1 VIGYSAAV
9 SVEFFQTVC
18 DVLGPRC
25 PGGRVE
31 AARIGA
37 PFGPLTLARWVEAG
51 LLGTPA
57 AKRLKQL
64 VDMDAVAF
72 EAIAAVLDH
81 GPEFSS
87 EGDWSWDDSGP
98 RRRSQ
103 RSKRSQRSQRISTFP
118 VGGVDPPQSDG
129 WGEEDDGSDDTL
141 HESGVFP
148 KPVDRVGRGRFEC
161 EPAAHD
167 AGRFVDIHL
176 ATDLLLG
183 REVALHFRSGR
194 CPLDIEAFIA
204 TVRTQ
209 GALQHPSIQPIYE
222 MALAPSATGGDV
234 PFFATSRPQ
243 STTLDAVI
251 KARARGDGGARTQ
264 WTLHALLEAVLDVAR
279 GIGFAHRIGFVHRD
293 IRAWHVYMGHY
304 GEVLLGG
311 WFRARKITDPIN
323 STLDA
328 HLEVVNSGLGYLAP
342 ERLLRGL
349 SAAEQAADVWG
360 LGALLYAVLAERPP
374 FSGPSSSDMLD
385 AIRAGCLLPPGA
397 QRSGIPVALE
407 DLCMRALVIDPDDR
421 RLTADEFTL
430 EIEGYL
436 EGNRTATR
444 RSERGRALFAEAEAA
459 SDRFMEARTAIHAQR
474 ASGMA
479 LPSAGIREAA
489 RVRAERWFQIADE
502 GYLRTESVRPGDPG
516 VQHSQV
522 KLYARALQDAQRG
535 WLDLPEALLSAGLEL
550 FGAEALSIP
559 GHVEVRTAVPG
570 AKVWFHHFVDD
581 EGVLSLDA
589 GRPLG
594 ETPIAIAD
602 VTAGSYLL
610 RVKPAEG
617 PEVRVPVLIDP
628 GEVVRLRLR
637 LPEAALRGTVYIAAG
652 PCRVG
657 SPADADRSA
666 GALPEGRADLPAFF
680 LGREPVTVRDYQT
693 FLDDVPDA
701 DRWAPRAYL
710 GAPPFWVPDA
720 DGDYSVP
727 FFDPD
732 GAEWGGDCAIV
743 GISPEA
749 ARAYAAW
756 LTVRD
761 GVYWRL
767 PTELEWEKA
776 TRGADGRSY
785 PWGERP
791 EPGFCHHLDQ
801 LDDPPPFLGS
811 ALRDES
817 VYGARDL
824 VGTVAEICDAIDA
837 SGAVLRGGS
846 WRQPFE
852 SCCAKRRVAV
862 RPGSPLL
869 DVGFRLA
876 ATPFDPDAALPFV
889 EPIRDWPLPDPPMT
903 SPSMVS
909 EAGLLSVE
917 MTVGGRTLFRGL
929 PDTPPES
936 PQLST
941 NPLENGPTRYRQ
953 IEEIARGSMGR
964 VVLAHDR
971 VLHRNVALK
980 ILHDKHRG
988 DTLARYRFS
997 MEARITGRLQ
1007 HPLML
1012 PVYDMGVLPDG
1023 SRFFAMRPV
1032 EGMSLR
1038 DVLGGAA
1045 QGDARILEDF
1055 PRDRMVD
1062 IVRRTCQGVAY
1073 AHTRNIVH
1081 RDLKPANILIGEYG
1095 EVVLVDLGLARQQR
1109 LEPSDLEDVPEARLL
1124 AGDDG
1129 RVTRI
1134 GSVIGTPYY
1143 MSPEQAM
1150 GLQDMIGPSSD
1161 VYGLGAIL
1169 YHVLAGRPPFSGT
1182 KIHEVLAKVRRGNPK
1197 PPSAFKPDVPA
1208 ALDRIVLDAL
1218 SMDHLERPDSAM
1230 SLADG
1235 LRAFQEQTRLAEE
1248 HKGWA
1253 AERAASAMLACDA
1266 WRNAA
1271 QQHDQLLAQY
1281 GALREEL
1288 RRADPFS
1295 RRRAIWRAEKQ
1306 LSTQLTRID
1315 GFAAKALR
1323 DGRMALT
1330 AGDGSVIARLVNL
1343 LDGRC
1348 RLARA
1353 TDDVAGLRFYQRA
1366 LASLDTRR
1374 AAGLNAGAPLVVR
1387 AGPGAARATVFHQD
1401 SADPLHAGPAP
1412 VRLPHVPAG
1421 SGYVRLTQ
1429 GQIEVIAPFVVRR
1442 SDPVRLDVRLAEAPE
1457 GFVAVPASRFIFG
1470 ERQRIG
1476 PLWAAKLPDFFIS
1489 THPVTCGEYK
1499 AFLDGLTADDS
1510 LLSLARRPRLWSGGP
1525 ALWGAAGRAAFGE
1538 YRPDHPVTGVSLAD
1552 AQAYA
1557 RWRAEVE
1564 GVQIRLPA
1572 SAEWE
1577 KAARGVDGRGWPW
1590 GDASDSARVGNEPG
1604 PLYTVDS
1611 HPGDV
1616 SLYGMRGIASGV
1628 FEWTLT
1634 WAPGG
1639 GCFVRGDCTVQPMG
1653 GAPCVRRLIRDP
1665 ERPSPLVGFRL
1676 VIGPP
1681 PPQQL
1686 SRQ

>member
-1 VIGYSAAV
+1 M
-9 SVEFFQTVC
+9 SVQFFQTVC

-25 PGGRVE
+25 PGGRAEV
-31 AARIGA
+31 ARLGA

-51 LLGTPA
+51 LMGTPA
-57 AKRLKQL
+57 AERLKL
-64 VDMDAVAF
+64 LADMDAVAF
-72 EAIAAVLDH
+72 EAIAAVLDN

-87 EGDWSWDDSGP
+87 EGDWSWEESGA
-98 RRRSQ
+98 RVRN
-103 RSKRSQRSQRISTFP
+103 QRISTFP
-118 VGGVDPPQSDG
+118 VGGAPPEQGPWD
-129 WGEEDDGSDDTL
+129 EEDEGSDDTL

-148 KPVDRVGRGRFEC
+148 KPADRVGWGRFKC
-161 EPAAHD
+161 EPAVDD
-167 AGRFVDIHL
+167 AGRFVDVHM
-176 ATDLLLG
+176 ARDLLLG
-183 REVALHFRSGR
+183 RDVALHFRSGR

-204 TVRTQ
+204 TVRAQ

-243 STTLDAVI
+243 PTTLDKVI
-251 KARARGDGGARTQ
+251 KARARGEGDARQ
-264 WTLHALLEAVLDVAR
+264 RWGLHVLLEAILDVAR
-279 GIGFAHRIGFVHRD
+279 GVGFAHRLGFVHRD
-293 IRAWHVYMGHY
+293 IRSRHVYMGHY

-311 WFRARKITDPIN
+311 WFRARRVTDPIN
-323 STLDA
+323 SALDA
-328 HLEVVNSGLGYLAP
+328 RLEVVNSGLGYLAP

-349 SAAEQAADVWG
+349 SAAEPASDVWG

-385 AIRAGCLLPPGA
+385 AIRAGRLLPPGA
-397 QRSGIPVALE
+397 QRTGIPVALE

-430 EIEGYL
+430 EIESYL
-436 EGNRTATR
+436 EGNRTETR
-444 RSERGRALFAEAEAA
+444 RIERARALFAEAEAA
-459 SDRFMEARTAIHAQR
+459 TERFMQARAAVHAQR
-474 ASGMA
+474 ASGVS
-479 LPSAGIREAA
+479 LPSAGIRAAA

-516 VQHSQV
+516 VQHSQAQ
-522 KLYARALQDAQRG
+522 LYARALQDAQRG
-535 WLDLPEALLSAGLEL
+535 WLDLPEALLSAGLDL
-550 FGAEALSIP
+550 FGAEALAIP
-559 GHVEVRTAVPG
+559 GHVEVRTALPG
-570 AKVWFHHFVDD
+570 AQVWFHHFVDD

-594 ETPIAIAD
+594 ETPVAIAD

-610 RVKPAEG
+610 RIKPANG
-617 PEVRVPVLIDP
+617 PDVRVPIFIDQ
-628 GEVVRLRLR
+628 GEIVRLRLR
-637 LPEAALRGTVYIAAG
+637 LPVGTLRGAVYIAAG
-652 PCRVG
+652 PCRIG
-657 SPADADRSA
+657 SPKDDDRTL

-680 LGREPVTVRDYQT
+680 LAREPVTVRDYQA
-693 FLDDVPDA
+693 FLEDVPDPE
-701 DRWAPRAYL
+701 RWAPRAYL

-720 DGDYSVP
+720 DGDYPVP
-727 FFDPD
+727 FIDPD
-732 GAEWGGDCAIV
+732 GAEWGADCAIV
-743 GISPEA
+743 GITPAA

-756 LTVRD
+756 LSARD
-761 GVYWRL
+761 AVHWRL

-776 TRGADGRSY
+776 TRGADGRTY

-791 EPGFCHHLDQ
+791 EPGFCHHLEQ
-801 LDDPPPFLGS
+801 VDDPPPFLGS

-824 VGTVAEICDAIDA
+824 VGTVAELCDAIDGT
-837 SGAVLRGGS
+837 GAVLRGGS

-852 SCCAKRRVAV
+852 SCCGTRRVAL

-876 ATPFDPDAALPFV
+876 ASPLDPDAALPFV
-889 EPIRDWPLPDPPMT
+889 EPIRDWPLADPPV
-903 SPSMVS
+903 SSLSMVGDP
-909 EAGLLSVE
+909 GLLSVE

-1012 PVYDMGVLPDG
+1012 PVYDLGVLPDG
-1023 SRFFAMRPV
+1023 RRFFAMRPV
-1032 EGMSLR
+1032 EGLSLR
-1038 DVLGGAA
+1038 DVLSGAM

-1055 PRDRMVD
+1055 PRDRLVD

-1073 AHTRNIVH
+1073 AHTRDIVH
-1081 RDLKPANILIGEYG
+1081 RDIKPANILIGEYG
-1095 EVVLVDLGLARQQR
+1095 EVALVDLGLARQQK

-1129 RVTRI
+1129 RVTRV

-1150 GLQDMIGPSSD
+1150 GLQDMVGPCSD

-1182 KIHEVLAKVRRGNPK
+1182 KIHEVLAKVRRGNAK
-1197 PPSAFKPDVPA
+1197 PPSQFAADVPA

-1218 SMDHLERPDSAM
+1218 SMDHLDRPDSAM
-1230 SLADG
+1230 ALADA

-1253 AERAASAMLACDA
+1253 AERAAEAMRSCDA
-1266 WRNAA
+1266 WGNAA
-1271 QQHDQLLAQY
+1271 QQHDQLLAQF
-1281 GALREEL
+1281 GALREQL
-1288 RRADPFS
+1288 RRADPFT

-1306 LSTQLTRID
+1306 LAQQLERID
-1315 GFAAKALR
+1315 GYAAQALR

-1330 AGDGSVIARLVNL
+1330 AGDGSVIERLVNL

-1353 TDDVAGLRFYQRA
+1353 TDDLGGLRFYQRA
-1366 LASLDTRR
+1366 LASLDARR

-1387 AGPGAARATVFHQD
+1387 AGPGKARATVFHQD

-1421 SGYVRLTQ
+1421 SGHVRLTQ
-1429 GQIEVIAPFVVRR
+1429 GQIEVIAPFMVRR
-1442 SDPVRLDVRLAEAPE
+1442 SDPVRLDVRLTEAPE
-1457 GFVAVPASRFIFG
+1457 GFVAVPAGRFIVG
-1470 ERQRIG
+1470 ERQRVG
-1476 PLWAAKLPDFFIS
+1476 PVWAAKLPAYFIS
-1489 THPVTCGEYK
+1489 VHPVTCGEYK
-1499 AFLDGLTADDS
+1499 AFLDDLAADDS
-1510 LLSLARRPRLWSGGP
+1510 LLSLARRPRMWSGGP
-1525 ALWGAAGRAAFGE
+1525 ALWSAAGRAAFGE
-1538 YRPDHPVTGVSLAD
+1538 YQPDHPVTGVSLAD

-1557 RWRAEVE
+1557 RWRARVD
-1564 GVQIRLPA
+1564 GAQIRLPA

-1590 GDASDSARVGNEPG
+1590 GDAPDPQRTSSERA
-1604 PLYTVDS
+1604 PLYAVDS
-1611 HPGDV
+1611 HPGDASV
-1616 SLYGMRGIASGV
+1616 YGMRGIASGV

-1639 GCFVRGDCTVQPMG
+1639 GCFVRGDATAQPMG

-1681 PPQQL
+1681 PPQQG
-1686 SRQ
+1686 SRR